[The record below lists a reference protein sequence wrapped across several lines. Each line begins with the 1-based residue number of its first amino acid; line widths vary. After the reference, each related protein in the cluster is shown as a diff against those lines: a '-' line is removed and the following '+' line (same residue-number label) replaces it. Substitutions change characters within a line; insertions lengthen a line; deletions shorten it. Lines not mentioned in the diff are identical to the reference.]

1 MASSA
6 TATTKKRNIG
16 DAFDEAIASDDSAR
30 IAVPATP
37 QQGEATIDLTD
48 ESEDIPEQDKTFRL
62 PVITVPLRST
72 YDARNGRVG
81 NDNMLPLNFWT
92 ENITEHFVAMAY
104 LAQQIAKNRRTPCL
118 MHMIDQPRFGGNQE
132 QGLIVVYQ
140 ATVEIR
146 ALSDTL
152 VVSPIEYVIENQ
164 LPRLSCQFLV
174 GKKDESDNAIIASA
188 ITPRRWPFVPFRVG
202 ATPRLVRSLRP
213 RSYTEKHP
221 LSVDAAEFVCLVDA
235 PNLLYRNDLLT
246 VSTERIDGELSAV
259 ANKDNLVRAFDVD
272 DDDDPE
278 PRYAPRML
286 FVQRV
291 GALSELPPPGQY
303 LQAEDLYRNGND
315 WRGSQSSQSDD
326 AMGSIVFIEPIN
338 TVICPVARFRAA
350 ERLFRQIRSVWQLHE
365 TFRLIIQ
372 EKQIFV

>member
-1 MASSA
+1 M
-6 TATTKKRNIG
+6 G
-16 DAFDEAIASDDSAR
+16 DAFDEAITSDDSAQ

-37 QQGEATIDLTD
+37 QQGGAVVDLTD

-62 PVITVPLRST
+62 PAITVPLWST
-72 YDARNGRVG
+72 YDARNIRVG
-81 NDNMLPLNFWT
+81 NDNMLPRNFWT

-104 LAQQIAKNRRTPCL
+104 LAQQIAKNRRTPC
-118 MHMIDQPRFGGNQE
+118 MMRMISLPRYGANQE
-132 QGLIVVYQ
+132 QGLIADYY

-152 VVSPIEYVIENQ
+152 VVSPVDDVTESRLPQ
-164 LPRLSCQFLV
+164 LVCQFLV
-174 GKKDESDNAIIASA
+174 GKKNESNNAVIASA
-188 ITPRRWPFVPFRVG
+188 MTPRRWPFVPFRVG

-221 LSVDAAEFVCLVDA
+221 LSIDAAEFVCLADA

-246 VSTERIDGELSAV
+246 VATEKLDFELSAV
-259 ANKDNLVRAFDVD
+259 ANGDNLVRAF

-286 FVQRV
+286 FVQRA
-291 GALSELPPPGQY
+291 GALPELPPPGQY

-338 TVICPVARFRAA
+338 TVACSVARFKAA
-350 ERLFRQIRSVWQLHE
+350 ERLFQQIRSVWQLQE